1 LGRAA
6 DAEDFAGIVRG
17 KIAAAVVLQ
26 PLARFAVGL
35 PHDARA
41 DGIAVT
47 DHALKLQAEPI
58 VPLGGVI
65 FQQHGSAAVDA
76 DEHVQCAII
85 IVVADG
91 EAARRKVFVKDGA
104 GAFADV
110 MEQAVCAVMEQQQ
123 RLFVF
128 HLHGVGVD
136 HVVGM
141 AVGEEEVDEA
151 VVIVVEI
158 FQAPAAQQARGA
170 RDAIGL
176 GHVAKRFVF
185 IVFVDRKH
193 FVIDVGDE
201 EVLIAAAAEVGGVH
215 AHAGARTPGVTE
227 AYAGLQSDFVPFPGA
242 SRAGAAVDEKKILDG
257 VVGDEEVHVAVV
269 VDVRGDHAEALAKG
283 FGDGRALAHFGEG
296 AVAIVVVEEAGG
308 GLEDSRHAVIVVADL
323 VAAAFEL
330 FDAGVVDEAAD
341 EEVELAIIVVIEPDG
356 AGGPAW
362 SGEPGFFGDVSER
375 AVLVVFVQDA
385 FAVGGDEQVRPAVVV
400 VIPDGD
406 AHAEVGAGD
415 ADFFGDVGEAA
426 VAIIFVEGVADGLGG
441 GRRPKIAGAA
451 VDEEDVHPAVV
462 VEVEKCDAGAEGF
475 GEIAAG

>member
-1 LGRAA
+1 
-6 DAEDFAGIVRG
+6 
-17 KIAAAVVLQ
+17 
-26 PLARFAVGL
+26 
-35 PHDARA
+35 
-41 DGIAVT
+41 
-47 DHALKLQAEPI
+47 
-58 VPLGGVI
+58 
-65 FQQHGSAAVDA
+65 
-76 DEHVQCAII
+76 
-85 IVVADG
+85 
-91 EAARRKVFVKDGA
+91 
-104 GAFADV
+104 
-110 MEQAVCAVMEQQQ
+110 M
-123 RLFVF
+123 
-128 HLHGVGVD
+128 
-136 HVVGM
+136 
-141 AVGEEEVDEA
+141 
-151 VVIVVEI
+151 
-158 FQAPAAQQARGA
+158 
-170 RDAIGL
+170 
-176 GHVAKRFVF
+176 
-185 IVFVDRKH
+185 
-193 FVIDVGDE
+193 
-201 EVLIAAAAEVGGVH
+201 
-215 AHAGARTPGVTE
+215 
-227 AYAGLQSDFVPFPGA
+227 
-242 SRAGAAVDEKKILDG
+242 
-257 VVGDEEVHVAVV
+257 
-269 VDVRGDHAEALAKG
+269 
-283 FGDGRALAHFGEG
+283 
-296 AVAIVVVEEAGG
+296 
-308 GLEDSRHAVIVVADL
+308 ADL